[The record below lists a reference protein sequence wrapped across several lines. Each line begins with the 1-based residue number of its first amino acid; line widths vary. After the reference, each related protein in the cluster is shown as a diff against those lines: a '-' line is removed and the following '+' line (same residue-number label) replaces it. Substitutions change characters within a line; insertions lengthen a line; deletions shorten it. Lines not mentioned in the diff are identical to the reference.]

1 MNILSWKY
9 FRHASTD
16 IINPIMVIAINIVDF
31 NRVLL
36 EEGETH
42 IGHENCYISYKVEDK
57 GLLLTEG
64 LEIIHAKVIWDN
76 PYS

>member
-1 MNILSWKY
+1 
-9 FRHASTD
+9 
-16 IINPIMVIAINIVDF
+16 MVIAINIVDF

-64 LEIIHAKVIWDN
+64 LEIIHAKVI
-76 PYS
+76 